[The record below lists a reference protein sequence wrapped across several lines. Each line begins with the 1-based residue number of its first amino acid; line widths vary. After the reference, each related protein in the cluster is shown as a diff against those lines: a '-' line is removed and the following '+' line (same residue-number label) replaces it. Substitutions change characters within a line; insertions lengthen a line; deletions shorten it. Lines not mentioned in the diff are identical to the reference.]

1 MADLSD
7 PKQHNW
13 RQGAL
18 LSAQTSGLAF
28 VSRTP
33 DPPLTEEDALLLV
46 SHDCDICCK
55 DPEEEPIL
63 EIIPM
68 RRVADLEVD
77 PNLLGG
83 RSPRR
88 LQIRLEDGTV
98 YSLRAH
104 ERLCVRRELFED
116 IECTRAV
123 SREILQQ
130 LRRWLRRR
138 YDRTS
143 LPTELVDRMRKAE
156 KALHKKLKAHG
167 EPVCSVWLSVD
178 PETELNDDEAYTVEV
193 YLAMPVDEYSQPD
206 KLKQTQEAAAS
217 VSSALATCTG
227 ISSEGV
233 RVVSEAEITL
243 DDLYELI
250 RWDLDDYLSYREEN
264 PNLSPAV

>member
-1 MADLSD
+1 LADLSD
-7 PKQHNW
+7 PKQHKW

-18 LSAQTSGLAF
+18 LPAQTPGLVF

-33 DPPLTEEDALLLV
+33 DPPLTDADALLLV

-55 DPEEEPIL
+55 DPEEEPVL
-63 EIIPM
+63 ELIPV

-77 PNLLGG
+77 QNLLAG

-88 LQIRLEDGTV
+88 LQIRLDDEIV
-98 YSLRAH
+98 YSLLAN
-104 ERLCVRRELFED
+104 ERLWVRRELLKE
-116 IECTRAV
+116 IQCTQAV
-123 SREILQQ
+123 SRETLQQ

-156 KALHKKLKAHG
+156 RVLHKKLKAHG

-178 PETELNDDEAYTVEV
+178 PETELNNDEAYTVEV
-193 YLAMPVDEYSQPD
+193 YLAMPVDEYSKPD
-206 KLKQTQEAAAS
+206 KLKQTRETAAS
-217 VSSALATCTG
+217 VSSALASCVG

-264 PNLSPAV
+264 PNLSPAI